1 MKIGFF
7 ASFNETAGG
16 IFQYACSMINA
27 LRHRSND
34 SFIALTPP
42 GSPLKPYFP
51 ENWLI
56 VEVPSQIFTTNAD
69 RTGKMADNSL
79 ELLEKG
85 CNSRAADFF
94 RSFGIDILLFAAPEM
109 ISFESGLP
117 YLMPFHDLQHRIQ
130 PHFPEVSAL
139 GTWQWR
145 EYLFGNGAKF
155 ADGILVDSET
165 GKEDVLNYY
174 GNYISAEKLFVL
186 PLPPAY
192 TPEKSTITPEKISEI
207 KVKYRLPERYFFYP
221 AQFWAHKNHARLI
234 QSLHIL
240 RSRYGIDATLA
251 LVGSRTGGEQEARE
265 KIYEIAM
272 HLAEQLGVQDLCRYL
287 GYVPDEDMPLLYAG
301 ATALVMPTMFGPTN
315 TPVSEAW
322 GLGCPVI
329 TSDIRGIREH
339 AGEASLLADPNSA
352 DAIAETIYL
361 IMSDD
366 ALRNDIIR
374 RGKKKYAEYNPEH
387 FAVKLNAAIDQTA
400 AGLGII
406 SNAAPLNITENIE
419 IKSTVMQRDN
429 ISVSAIISTYK
440 SEKFIRGALDDLLAQ
455 TLYTKGMLEVIV
467 INSASPENEDEIIRG
482 YTEKYP
488 NIIYV
493 KTPTRE
499 TIYEAWNRGVRL
511 ASGKYITNANTDDR
525 HRADAL
531 EIMANA
537 LDNFPETG
545 LVYADSFVT
554 SVENDEFSTTQS
566 ELRYELPDFNLGTQ
580 LSGSCFG
587 AQPMWRRSLHDA
599 LGYFDP
605 QWKIAGDYEF
615 FIRVARKTRAAHIR
629 ETLGLFLSRPDSVS
643 GSDNARKTITETLL
657 ILRKYR
663 TEITIEELYPEL
675 SEYKNEP
682 LARAAALWDY
692 GNLCALSP
700 YRDFKLALGY
710 YEKSLET
717 TNLSEAEKE
726 LFATAMLNNGGVMSY
741 CIGNVRQGTELLEK
755 AVGKIAAAEENL
767 QIIKWAERENEKLY
781 PLHFRM
787 TQFNHRAV
795 NAARTAKGLMLTS
808 DGKFV
813 WSEESQQVF
822 WDGYIGLDGVAVG
835 REELERA
842 KKMLPRIEEI
852 KHKKKTSDLENKN
865 ILKKRPKRIL
875 MTMYGWDDDGGGTL
889 LPRALAEHLV
899 KQGFEVAV
907 IYAGA
912 RDIAEKEA
920 YYVHRYNEFGVELLG
935 IYNRPVL
942 FYDLERPDREIED
955 KRISEIFSSFLDE
968 FKPDIIH
975 FHNLFNLSIK
985 IAEDA
990 GKRNIPSVF
999 TSHNY
1004 WIICPRLYLITG
1016 DGNPCSGPEA
1026 SGKKCAECIGK
1037 GASSHNYA
1045 KRLEYAVK
1053 ATAEYISLHIA
1064 PSSRAKEIFIAAGC
1078 YPDNIRVLRQ
1088 ASPVVDHI
1096 SRCRKERKHNDILR
1110 LGFLGSVIPIKGAHI
1125 LVEAAQQFGKQE
1137 IELHFYG
1144 GAAPQYAEILKKIDR
1159 KNLIRFHGEYSY
1171 AELPDILEK
1180 IDVAVAPSLVEETG
1194 GLTAVEAL
1202 AAGIPVVASRIGGLT
1217 DAVSNGING
1226 LLFAPG
1232 SVRELTEIIAR
1243 LLNEE
1248 KLYGNLQKNA
1258 KPEKTFEQFTG
1269 ELIEIYNEIKY
1280 AGI

>member
-27 LRHRSND
+27 LRNRNSD
-34 SFIALTPP
+34 SFIALIPV
-42 GSPLKPYFP
+42 GSPLKQYFP

-56 VEVPSQIFTTNAD
+56 VEVPPQIFTTNDD
-69 RTGKMADNSL
+69 RAGKMADKSL

-85 CNSRAADFF
+85 CNSRAAEFF
-94 RSFGIDILLFAAPEM
+94 RSLDIDILLFAAPEM

-192 TPEKSTITPEKISEI
+192 TPEKSTITPDKVSEI

-234 QSLHIL
+234 HSLHIL

-265 KIYEIAM
+265 KIYESAM
-272 HLAEQLGVQDLCRYL
+272 YLAEQLGVQDLCRYL

-352 DAIAETIYL
+352 DTIAGAMYR

-366 ALRNDIIR
+366 ALRNDIIQ
-374 RGKKKYAEYNPEH
+374 RGKKKYAEYNSEH
-387 FAVKLNAAIDQTA
+387 FAIKLNAAIDQTA
-400 AGLGII
+400 AELGII
-406 SNAAPLNITENIE
+406 SNTAPFNIAENIE
-419 IKSTVMQRDN
+419 IKSTVTQQDN
-429 ISVSAIISTYK
+429 ISVSAIISAYK
-440 SEKFIRGALDDLLAQ
+440 SVKFIRGALDDLLAQ
-455 TLYTKGMLEVIV
+455 TLYAKGKLEIIV

-493 KTPTRE
+493 KTPERE
-499 TIYEAWNRGVRL
+499 TVYETWNRGIRL

-525 HRADAL
+525 HRVDAL
-531 EIMANA
+531 EIMAKA
-537 LDNFPETG
+537 LDNFPEIG
-545 LVYADSFVT
+545 LVYADCFVT
-554 SVENDEFSTTQS
+554 SAENDEFSTTQS
-566 ELRYELPDFNLGTQ
+566 ELRYDLPDFNLGTQ

-587 AQPMWRRSLHDA
+587 AQPVWRRSLHDA

-615 FIRVARKTRAAHIR
+615 FIRVARKARAAHIR

-643 GSDNARKTITETLL
+643 GSDNARKTIMETLL

-663 TEITIEELYPEL
+663 SEITVEELYPEV

-700 YRDFKLALGY
+700 YRDFELALGY
-710 YEKSLET
+710 YEKSLKT

-726 LFATAMLNNGGVMSY
+726 LFANAMLNNGGVISY
-741 CIGNVRQGTELLEK
+741 CIGNVRQGKELLEK
-755 AVGKIAAAEENL
+755 AVGKIAEAEENL
-767 QIIKWAERENEKLY
+767 RIIKWAERENEKLY

-787 TQFNHRAV
+787 TQFNHRVIDAAH
-795 NAARTAKGLMLTS
+795 NARGLMLS
-808 DGKFV
+808 GDAQFI
-813 WSEESQQVF
+813 WSKEHRQVF
-822 WDGYIGLDGVAVG
+822 WDGYIGLDGVAVSS
-835 REELERA
+835 EERERA
-842 KKMLPRIEEI
+842 QKMLPRIEKI
-852 KHKKKTSDLENKN
+852 THKKKSSDLESKN
-865 ILKKRPKRIL
+865 ILNKRPKRIL

-889 LPRALAEHLV
+889 LPRALAEYLT
-899 KQGFEVAV
+899 KQGFEIAV
-907 IYAGA
+907 FYAGA
-912 RDIAEKEA
+912 KNTTEKGA
-920 YYVHRYNEFGVELLG
+920 YYVRRRKENGVELLG

-942 FYDLERPDREIED
+942 FYDMERPDREIED
-955 KRISEIFSSFLDE
+955 KRICEIFSLFLDE

-975 FHNLFNLSIK
+975 FHNLFNLSVK
-985 IAEDA
+985 ITEIAQ
-990 GKRNIPSVF
+990 KNNIPSVF

-1016 DGNPCSGPEA
+1016 KGEPCSGPET

-1037 GASSHNYA
+1037 EELASVYSQRL
-1045 KRLEYAVK
+1045 KRTIQ
-1053 ATAEYISLHIA
+1053 ATDKYVSLHLA

-1078 YPDNIRVLRQ
+1078 NPHNIRVLRQ
-1088 ASPVVDHI
+1088 ASPAVDDI
-1096 SRCRKERKHNDILR
+1096 LRCRKERKRNDILR
-1110 LGFLGSVIPIKGAHI
+1110 LGFLGAIIPIKGAHI
-1125 LVEAAQQFGKQE
+1125 LAEAAQQFDMQE

-1144 GAAPQYAEILKKIDR
+1144 GAAPQYIEILKKIDR
-1159 KNLIRFHGEYSY
+1159 KNLIRFYGEYSY
-1171 AELPDILEK
+1171 AELPDILKK

-1194 GLTAVEAL
+1194 GLTAVEAS

-1217 DAVSNGING
+1217 DAVSNGGNG

-1232 SVRELTEIIAR
+1232 NVQELAEIISR
-1243 LLNEE
+1243 LLYEE
-1248 KLYGNLQKNA
+1248 NLYENLKKNV
-1258 KPEKTFEQFTG
+1258 KPEKTFEQFVA
-1269 ELIEIYNEIKY
+1269 ELTEIYSDIKNC
-1280 AGI
+1280 